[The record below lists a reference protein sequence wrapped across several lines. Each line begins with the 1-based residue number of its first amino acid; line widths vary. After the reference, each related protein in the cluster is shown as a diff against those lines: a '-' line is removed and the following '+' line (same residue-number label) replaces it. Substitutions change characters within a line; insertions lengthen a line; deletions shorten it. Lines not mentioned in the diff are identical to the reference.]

1 MTTLDLPTGVDVQG
15 GALQA
20 PANNVSPQASNVTDT
35 QSTPPSRSVRINKT
49 AITASSPEGISQGMA
64 NSPKGVS
71 QGRQSILMSSSTSVL
86 ATKEPEEYD
95 ASSPTKERTS
105 KIYDQDQKLYR
116 VFSED
121 GMKETAYHM
130 TDFTGFYPLWPIVE
144 FSMAPTGATKDKQ
157 MTSFIK
163 CVMAL
168 LGEMLYVNEMAMI
181 APIDITDNDATSFI
195 KTKADLPANFTKLGK
210 HIMIS
215 SGSWVF
221 NKKKKGNNDVYGCF
235 RLKSQIPTEDIIHRV
250 SFEFSWVGGKNIFK

>member
-1 MTTLDLPTGVDVQG
+1 MTTLNLPTGVDVQD
-15 GALQA
+15 GAFQA

-35 QSTPPSRSVRINKT
+35 QSTPPSRSIRINKT

-71 QGRQSILMSSSTSVL
+71 QGHQSILMSSSTSVL
-86 ATKEPEEYD
+86 ATNEPEEYD
-95 ASSPTKERTS
+95 ASLPTKGRTS

-121 GMKETAYHM
+121 GMMETAYHV
-130 TDFTGFYPLWPIVE
+130 TDFAGFYLAWPIVE
-144 FSMAPTGATKDKQ
+144 FSMAPTGATKDER

-163 CVMAL
+163 CVTAL
-168 LGEMLYVNEMAMI
+168 LGEMLYVNKTAMI

-215 SGSWVF
+215 GGSWVF
-221 NKKKKGNNDVYGCF
+221 NKKEKGNNDIYGCF
-235 RLKSQIPTEDIIHRV
+235 RLKSQIPTGDII
-250 SFEFSWVGGKNIFK
+250 N